1 MTGPT
6 LRPALLGLTILASA
20 TCATVGRGGG
30 DTGSSAGEAAP
41 AVIREQ
47 AEVPPPQVASDPSF
61 REARGQIIPGAP
73 EFPAYPGAT
82 LVGSAER
89 NKPAERNEGYVI
101 KWTTA
106 DSVSLVMAWYQKMLP
121 QLGWKYTPPS
131 DGATVEQTAIVE
143 KGNLRGTLDA
153 EADKGVTEI
162 ILTVGP
168 RR

>member
-1 MTGPT
+1 MTP
-6 LRPALLGLTILASA
+6 RLTVPVLVLMVVASA
-20 TCATVGRGGG
+20 ACATLGGG
-30 DTGSSAGEAAP
+30 SGESGTPAAESAP
-41 AVIREQ
+41 DVVREQ
-47 AEVPPPQVASDPSF
+47 AEVPPPLVASDPSF

-89 NKPAERNEGYVI
+89 NKPTDRNQGYVI
-101 KWTTA
+101 KWTTT
-106 DSVSLVMAWYQKMLP
+106 DSVSLVMAWYQKTLP
-121 QLGWKYTPPS
+121 QLGWKYTPPA
-131 DGATVEQTAIVE
+131 DGATVEQTAVVE

-153 EADKGVTEI
+153 EAEKGVTEI